1 MGLYLLRRTS
11 PNRRGFPLSYIT
23 LLVLRSSPTEKALPS
38 PVRTIALAFG
48 FFSPSLRASWRS
60 VPICSL
66 NALSTSGRF
75 NLIQRTEFLTSA
87 LTAFSSILL
96 TLELGLPLLLESPH
110 PLTLVFRGEEQV
122 EELPLEVQP
131 VGEANLKR
139 LVNRLFRELCR
150 ER

>member
-1 MGLYLLRRTS
+1 ESFMEVCTHLLIER
-11 PNRRGFPLSYIT
+11 
-23 LLVLRSSPTEKALPS
+23 VEH
-38 PVRTIALAFG
+38 V
-48 FFSPSLRASWRS
+48 
-60 VPICSL
+60 
-66 NALSTSGRF
+66 GRF
-75 NLIQRTEFLTSA
+75 NLIQRTEFLRSA